1 MNSPCLREASE
12 ACFLGCSPFAGLPG
26 APAEKSL
33 TGAAVFR
40 HDFLIATTSSLHP
53 NSQFTNHESL
63 PSLHESSSLFANAF
77 PQYEQT
83 DKADEIRANE
93 YHHLSSANYVCL
105 DYTGLGLFSYSQQI
119 GHLPATS
126 IASSSSH
133 PPPSHLSSLES
144 PFLVISYK
152 SVNLRS
158 QILHGVQE
166 SEIESRIRKRIMAFM
181 NVSESDYAM
190 VFTANQSSAFK
201 LLAESYSFHSNTN
214 LLTVYDHE
222 NEAVELMLESARKRG
237 AHTRSAEFSYP
248 RMRIWSEKLRKMI
261 IGNKRNRRRRG
272 LFVFPLQSRITGAQ
286 YSYSWMGMAQ
296 ERGWHVLLD
305 ASALRPK
312 DMDTFGLS
320 IFKPDFL
327 ICSFY
332 KVFGDNPS
340 GFACLFVKKSSAS
353 ILRDSDAARSIG
365 IVSLSP
371 ITTSFRHFQESAQE
385 GISQR
390 PSSALFQLQKND
402 IISGMAPKEMH
413 YGSPELHSSEVDNV
427 TPEAVS
433 STEIKVVSSTEI
445 EEVETPFDSVRSRI
459 TETSFDGR
467 LEIEFRGLDHA
478 DRLGIILINCRARYL
493 INWLV
498 NALLSLKHPDSDTE
512 LLPLV
517 MIYGPKV
524 KFERGPAV
532 AFNVFD
538 WKGEKIN
545 PVLVQ
550 KLADR
555 NNISLTC
562 GFLQHIWFADKDKEW
577 ERTLET
583 RTSVAK
589 GTESRRKRDDRR
601 GISVVTASLG
611 FLTNF
616 EDVYRLWAF
625 VSRFLDADFV
635 EKERWRYTALNQQ
648 TVEV

>member
-1 MNSPCLREASE
+1 MGIAKSDMDLPCLREASE
-12 ACFLGCSPFAGLPG
+12 ACFHGCSPFAGLAG
-26 APAEKSL
+26 APAERSV
-33 TGAAVFR
+33 TGAATFR
-40 HDFLIATTSSLHP
+40 LNFLNATTSSLHP

-63 PSLHESSSLFANAF
+63 PSLHEAFSLFESAF

-83 DKADEIRANE
+83 DKADEIRATE
-93 YHHLSSANYVCL
+93 YHHLSSGNYVCL
-105 DYTGLGLFSYSQQI
+105 DYTGHGLFSYSQQI
-119 GHLPATS
+119 DNLPATS
-126 IASSSSH
+126 VASSSSH
-133 PPPSHLSSLES
+133 PLPLHSTSLGS
-144 PFLVISYK
+144 PFLEISYK
-152 SVNLRS
+152 SVNLSS

-181 NVSESDYAM
+181 NVSETDYTM

-201 LLAESYSFHSNTN
+201 LLAESYSFHSDTD

-237 AHTRSAEFSYP
+237 ARNRSAEFSYP
-248 RMRIWSEKLRKMI
+248 KMRIRSEKLRKMI
-261 IGNKRNRRRRG
+261 VGSKRNRRRRG

-296 ERGWHVLLD
+296 ENGWHVLLD

-312 DMDTFGLS
+312 DMDTLGLS

-353 ILRDSDAARSIG
+353 ILQDSDAARSIG
-365 IVSLSP
+365 IVSLTP
-371 ITTSFRHFQESAQE
+371 IKTSFPHFQESSQE
-385 GISQR
+385 GIGQR
-390 PSSALFQLQKND
+390 PSSGLFQLPKNEST
-402 IISGMAPKEMH
+402 SGMAPKEMH
-413 YGSPELHSSEVDNV
+413 SGSPQLHSSEADNV
-427 TPEAVS
+427 TPE
-433 STEIKVVSSTEI
+433 VVSSTEI
-445 EEVETPFDSVRSRI
+445 EEVETPFDSARTRI
-459 TETSFDGR
+459 TETGLDGS

-498 NALLSLKHPDSDTE
+498 NALLSLKHPDSDTVP
-512 LLPLV
+512 LPLV
-517 MIYGPKV
+517 TIYGPKV

-538 WKGEKIN
+538 WKGEKID
-545 PVLVQ
+545 PALVQ

-562 GFLQHIWFADKDKEW
+562 GFLQHICFSDKYKEW

-589 GTESRRKRDDRR
+589 GTEPRRKRDDRR
-601 GISVVTASLG
+601 GISVVTASLV

-616 EDVYRLWAF
+616 EDVYRLWTF

-635 EKERWRYTALNQQ
+635 EKERWRYMALNQE

>member
-1 MNSPCLREASE
+1 MSSPCIREASE
-12 ACFLGCSPFAGLPG
+12 ACFHGCSPFAGLPG
-26 APAEKSL
+26 APAKKSV
-33 TGAAVFR
+33 TDAATFR
-40 HDFLIATTSSLHP
+40 HDFLIATSSSLHP

-63 PSLHESSSLFANAF
+63 PSLHESFSLFASAF
-77 PQYEQT
+77 PHYEQT
-83 DKADEIRANE
+83 DKADEFRANE
-93 YHHLSSANYVCL
+93 YHHLSSANHVCL
-105 DYTGLGLFSYSQQI
+105 DYTGHGLFSYSQQI
-119 GHLPATS
+119 DHLPATS
-126 IASSSSH
+126 IASSSSR
-133 PPPSHLSSLES
+133 PPPSHPSSLEP
-144 PFLVISYK
+144 PFLEISYK
-152 SVNLRS
+152 SVNLSS

-181 NVSESDYAM
+181 NVSETDYAM
-190 VFTANQSSAFK
+190 FFTANQSSAFK
-201 LLAESYSFHSNTN
+201 LLAESYPFHSGAD

-248 RMRIWSEKLRKMI
+248 RMRVRSEKLRKMI
-261 IGNKRNRRRRG
+261 IVSKRNRRRRG
-272 LFVFPLQSRITGAQ
+272 LLVFPLQSRITGAQ

-296 ERGWHVLLD
+296 EKGWHVLLD

-312 DMDTFGLS
+312 DMDTLGLS
-320 IFKPDFL
+320 LFKPDFL

-340 GFACLFVKKSSAS
+340 GFACLFVKKASAS
-353 ILRDSDAARSIG
+353 ILQDSDAGRSIG
-365 IVSLSP
+365 IVSLTP
-371 ITTSFRHFQESAQE
+371 VTTSFRHFQESNQE

-390 PSSALFQLQKND
+390 PSSGLFQLQKND
-402 IISGMAPKEMH
+402 ILSGVAPKEMH

-433 STEIKVVSSTEI
+433 STEI
-445 EEVETPFDSVRSRI
+445 EEVETPFNSARSRI
-459 TETSFDGR
+459 TETSFDDS

-498 NALLSLKHPDSDTE
+498 NALLSLKHPDSDTV
-512 LLPLV
+512 LIPLV
-517 MIYGPKV
+517 TIYGPKV
-524 KFERGPAV
+524 KFERGPTV

-538 WKGEKIN
+538 WKREKID
-545 PVLVQ
+545 PELVQ
-550 KLADR
+550 KLAGR

-562 GFLQHIWFADKDKEW
+562 GFLQHIWFSDKYKEW

-583 RTSVAK
+583 RTSAAK
-589 GTESRRKRDDRR
+589 GTKSRRKRDDRR

-625 VSRFLDADFV
+625 ISRFLDADFV
-635 EKERWRYTALNQQ
+635 EKERWRYTALNQE
-648 TVEV
+648 TVEDERVSCVT

>member
-1 MNSPCLREASE
+1 MSSPCIREASE
-12 ACFLGCSPFAGLPG
+12 ACFHGCSPFAGLPG
-26 APAEKSL
+26 APAEKSV
-33 TGAAVFR
+33 TGAAAFR
-40 HDFLIATTSSLHP
+40 HDFLIATSSSLHP

-63 PSLHESSSLFANAF
+63 PSLHESFSLFTNAF

-83 DKADEIRANE
+83 EKADEFRANE
-93 YHHLSSANYVCL
+93 YHHLSAANHVCL
-105 DYTGLGLFSYSQQI
+105 DYTGHGLFSYLQKI
-119 GHLPATS
+119 DHLPATS

-133 PPPSHLSSLES
+133 PPPSHSSSLES
-144 PFLVISYK
+144 PFLEISYK
-152 SVNLRS
+152 SVNLGS

-166 SEIESRIRKRIMAFM
+166 SEIESRIRERIMAFM
-181 NVSESDYAM
+181 NVSETDYAM
-190 VFTANQSSAFK
+190 FFTANQSSAFK
-201 LLAESYSFHSNTN
+201 LLAESYSFHSNAD

-237 AHTRSAEFSYP
+237 AHTRSAEFLYP
-248 RMRIWSEKLRKMI
+248 RMRIRSEKLRKMI
-261 IGNKRNRRRRG
+261 IGSKRNRRRRG
-272 LFVFPLQSRITGAQ
+272 LFVFPLQSRITGAP
-286 YSYSWMGMAQ
+286 YSYSWMRMAQ
-296 ERGWHVLLD
+296 EEGWRVLLD

-312 DMDTFGLS
+312 DMDTLGLS
-320 IFKPDFL
+320 LFKPDFL

-332 KVFGDNPS
+332 K
-340 GFACLFVKKSSAS
+340 
-353 ILRDSDAARSIG
+353 
-365 IVSLSP
+365 
-371 ITTSFRHFQESAQE
+371 ESAQE

-390 PSSALFQLQKND
+390 SSSGLFQLQKND
-402 IISGMAPKEMH
+402 IISGMAPKEMY
-413 YGSPELHSSEVDNV
+413 YGSPELHSSVVDNV

-433 STEIKVVSSTEI
+433 SSEI
-445 EEVETPFDSVRSRI
+445 EEVETPFNSARSRI
-459 TETSFDGR
+459 TETSFDGS

-478 DRLGIILINCRARYL
+478 DRLGIVSINCRARCL

-498 NALLSLKHPDSDTE
+498 NALLSLKHPDSATV

-524 KFERGPAV
+524 KFERGPTV

-538 WKGEKIN
+538 WKGEKID

-562 GFLQHIWFADKDKEW
+562 GFLQHIWFSDKYKEW

-601 GISVVTASLG
+601 GLSVVTVSLG

-625 VSRFLDADFV
+625 ISRFLDADFV
-635 EKERWRYTALNQQ
+635 EKERWRYTALNQE
-648 TVEV
+648 TVEVHWQCKNRPTNSPLDA